1 MTEITDLSTTDGSNT
16 SISGEVVS
24 GSAFMTR
31 TDNVFHAVMGLMA
44 RSIRTNVLRFLDH
57 ADDTKRLAFDLSAI
71 TTATT
76 RTLTI
81 PDESARL
88 ALAPH
93 LAGHID
99 GLTLSNNSTDPT
111 NDIDIATG
119 VAIDST
125 NAHVI
130 TLSSGLTKRLDAAWA
145 VGTNQ
150 GGLDTGSIGNNTYFV
165 FLIKRP
171 DTGVVD
177 VLFSLNTGTPNL
189 PANYTLFRRIGSII
203 RSGGAIVGFVQ
214 DGDTF
219 MRKVPVNDISS
230 TNPGTS
236 AVSNSL
242 SVPVGLRVE
251 AILSV
256 GIATST
262 TSTDFALLVTDLST
276 TDTAPSVSL
285 ADVAFT
291 SLATAG
297 TYRAFASKRV
307 FTNTGAQVRSRI
319 SASDAN
325 TAVRI
330 TTHGWVDRRGRA
342 A

>member
-1 MTEITDLSTTDGSNT
+1 MTELTDLSDTDASNT
-16 SISGEVVS
+16 SVSGEGISG
-24 GSAFMTR
+24 ATFMTS
-31 TDNVFHAVMGLMA
+31 TDNVFQAILGMLSRFRNDGVFQ
-44 RSIRTNVLRFLDH
+44 LRNSSDN
-57 ADDTKRLAFDLSAI
+57 TKKLSVSLSAL

-150 GGLDTGSIGNNTYFV
+150 GGLDTGAIGNNTYFV

-189 PANYTLFRRIGSII
+189 PTNYTLFRRIGSII
-203 RSGGAIVGFVQ
+203 RTGGAITGFVQ
-214 DGDTF
+214 DGDIF
-219 MRKVPVNDISS
+219 MRKVPINDISS

-319 SASDAN
+319 STSDAS

-330 TTHGWVDRRGRA
+330 TTHGWIDRRGRT
-342 A
+342 